1 MWKSLNFYKFR
12 GIVNSNMFSKHSVA
26 DSEGWRVAGKPKV
39 SSGKAKYAPR
49 ADHASSVDI
58 SYDRDSDIGRKR
70 QRRSTGGTSGPSKT
84 LTFSTDQLIS
94 LEQFK
99 MMGSDDKLDTIFSSL
114 LSINSAQN
122 QLNHINQSVMSNTLK
137 LHKTLDRVKVLEYR
151 SIDQEARSRRLNLL
165 FRGIPEYIGEN
176 CLTVVQAF
184 IVDKLKIT
192 DDICIQRA
200 HRIGRKQYNI
210 GRRGFNASQRPI
222 IVAFRD
228 SKDIDLILSKCKE
241 LANSPYGVNRDY
253 PNEIVQARKS
263 LYPQLKELRKKYP
276 SSRINIVYPARLVH
290 DKETV
295 ADLFPD
301 WTSVM
306 RRSRHVTSTN
316 QDGYSSDGE
325 SSDGECSRSVRS
337 ITSVEMRDE
346 SDTALKDLVPSA
358 SDLPMSQP
366 HPLPSTFTVDNLL
379 QDKPPDKLGQNSQS
393 SYRQEVTL
401 EIQPITPPHEKH
413 VAAHEVA
420 NTHPSNVNK

>member
-1 MWKSLNFYKFR
+1 MY
-12 GIVNSNMFSKHSVA
+12 SKHSMP
-26 DSEGWRVAGKPKV
+26 DSEGWRVAGKPKIR
-39 SSGKAKYAPR
+39 SGKGKYIPR
-49 ADHASSVDI
+49 ADRAPNVDI

-70 QRRSTGGTSGPSKT
+70 QRRSTGGTSGPST
-84 LTFSTDQLIS
+84 PLDFSTGQLMS

-114 LSINSAQN
+114 LTINSAQS
-122 QLNHINQSVMSNTLK
+122 QLNHINKSVMSNTLK

-176 CLTVVQAF
+176 CVTVLQTF
-184 IVDKLKIT
+184 IVDKLKLT

-228 SKDIDLILSKCKE
+228 NKDIDLILSKCKE
-241 LANSPYGVNRDY
+241 LANTPYGVSRDY

-263 LYPQLKELRKKYP
+263 LYPQLKELRKKHP
-276 SSRINIVYPARLVH
+276 NSRINIVYPARLVH
-290 DKETV
+290 DKETI

-301 WTSVM
+301 WASVM

-316 QDGYSSDGE
+316 QEGYSSDDA
-325 SSDGECSRSVRS
+325 SSDGECSRSVGS
-337 ITSVEMRDE
+337 VSSVEMRDDDE
-346 SDTALKDLVPSA
+346 TVLKDLVSPAAA
-358 SDLPMSQP
+358 SNLPMSQSASNLP
-366 HPLPSTFTVDNLL
+366 PSQPLPSTFTVDNLL
-379 QDKPPDKLGQNSQS
+379 QDKPPDKRGQNSQS
-393 SYRQEVTL
+393 SYRQEVTV

-413 VAAHEVA
+413 VAAHEAA
-420 NTHPSNVNK
+420 NTHPSDVNK